1 MDDNYA
7 LYKAYLGKEYKLV
20 RAENGEEAI
29 SKFLECNP
37 DVILMDIGMPVVDG
51 YQATDA
57 IRQLE
62 SNVPIIAV
70 TAFAYNDDKEKV
82 LSRGFN
88 GFLPKPLEK
97 NALIEMLHKTGV

>member
-1 MDDNYA
+1 
-7 LYKAYLGKEYKLV
+7 
-20 RAENGEEAI
+20 
-29 SKFLECNP
+29 
-37 DVILMDIGMPVVDG
+37 MPVVDG

-70 TAFAYNDDKEKV
+70 TAFAYNDDKKKV

-88 GFLPKPLEK
+88 GFLPKPLDK
-97 NALIEMLHKTGV
+97 NALLETLHKMGV